1 MKFNL
6 IYIGALICLICS
18 SCSNYNKIVKGDNYA
33 EKFELANS
41 LYEEGEYLRSIVLF
55 EQIYQHSP
63 KSGEGELAY
72 YRLGQSYYKSEDY
85 YMAAYDLS
93 SYVQRFP
100 YSNKNEDVMFMAA
113 LCNVNNSP
121 QPSLDQTET
130 NEAINSVQLFI
141 DRYPETKY
149 LDSCNQ
155 IIDRLR
161 HKLETKDYTH
171 VTLYSKTEK
180 FRAAVSAASIF
191 LEKYPGSSYTEEVY
205 YLMVKNS
212 YYLAMNSIESKKLQR
227 IEDTYE
233 RMRNFEAVF
242 NESKYSKEL
251 ESYINRLESKE

>member
-1 MKFNL
+1 MRIKFIFGL
-6 IYIGALICLICS
+6 LFFCVSCS
-18 SCSNYNKIVKGDNYA
+18 SYNKVVKGDNYA
-33 EKFELANS
+33 QKFETANA
-41 LYEEGEYLRSIVLF
+41 LYDDGEFLRSIVLY
-55 EQIYQHSP
+55 EQIYQHAP
-63 KSGEGELAY
+63 KTGEGELAY

-85 YMAAYDLS
+85 YMAAYYLS

-100 YSNKNEDVMFMAA
+100 YSSKNEDVMFMAA

-121 QPSLDQTET
+121 QPTLDQSET
-130 NEAINSVQLFI
+130 NEAINSIQMFI

-149 LDSCNQ
+149 IDSCNQ

-161 HKLETKDYTH
+161 LKLETKDYTH

-180 FRAAVSAASIF
+180 YRAAVASAVIF
-191 LEKYPGSSYTEEVY
+191 LENYPGSSYTEEVF

-212 YYLAMNSIESKKLQR
+212 YYLTINSVESKKSQR

-242 NESKYSKEL
+242 NDSKYSKEL
-251 ESYINRLESKE
+251 KTYINRLGTNE

>member
-1 MKFNL
+1 MQVKL
-6 IYIGALICLICS
+6 IFGLLFFCV
-18 SCSNYNKIVKGDNYA
+18 SCSNYNKVVKGDNYA
-33 EKFELANS
+33 QKFETANA
-41 LYEEGEYLRSIVLF
+41 LYDDGEFLRSIVLY

-72 YRLGQSYYKSEDY
+72 YRLGQSYYNSEDY
-85 YMAAYDLS
+85 YMAAYYLS

-100 YSNKNEDVMFMAA
+100 YSSKNEDVMFMSA

-121 QPSLDQTET
+121 QSSLDQSET
-130 NEAINSVQLFI
+130 NEAINSIQLFI

-149 LDSCNQ
+149 IDSCNQ

-161 HKLETKDYTH
+161 FKIETKDYTH

-180 FRAAVSAASIF
+180 YRAAVASAVIF
-191 LEKYPGSSYTEEVY
+191 LENYPSSTYMEEVY

-212 YYLAMNSIESKKLQR
+212 YYLTINSVESKKSQR
-227 IEDTYE
+227 IEETYE

-242 NESKYSKEL
+242 NDSKYSKEL
-251 ESYINRLESKE
+251 KTYINKLGTNE